1 MMKLISCYVTGFGRL
16 ENFEYDFNEGLNTV
30 LEENGWG
37 KTTFCVFLKSMFY
50 GMEYKRSRNLTER
63 KHYMPWSGGV
73 YGGNL
78 TFEKDGKK
86 YRIERTFGLKD
97 KDDTFLLIDVATGKE
112 SLDYTERIGE
122 EIFEVDRDSFEKSVF
137 APQEEIQTS
146 MTDSLN
152 AKMGDLSAAK
162 DDMNNFDVAIAKI
175 EEAKKEYSQKSQVNP
190 GKLMRVQMEISDCR
204 ELVEALPVKEEAYE
218 LQGKLLDD
226 KNERLKNLKE
236 ERSKIAE
243 RIAEQSK
250 REQEIGALKTKKE
263 NLKTWK
269 DELAVLDDFFAKG
282 IPDSEEIADI
292 SEKQTSLHSIKGR
305 LESVINLLPA
315 KADEGKLNELFRNQ
329 EVTEEIIENWD
340 KDAQRMKELRVQ
352 GEHNQMPEE
361 EKNKLTELKYYFSKR
376 VPTDD
381 EINEVS
387 EQVTALVRADAELS
401 VREKRYQSLLAEK
414 EILDKSE
421 KGKDQGAGFVLLLFL
436 LGLVCI
442 VGGIVFS
449 YFIKEDISLVLA
461 TGFYVAGIIL
471 EFVVFMQFLHR
482 RTRHTT
488 KRQGLDEQL
497 KEALYEVEESQSLRD
512 EIQASCKAF
521 LEGYLVTPT
530 DSMQDMIREIQ
541 DKTLLY
547 NQLLEE
553 ENKYNE
559 QNSESL
565 EELSE
570 LQLSLYTAL
579 GHYATTYNMD
589 LYQDSCEVELLH
601 RLHKDYRTYLE
612 YLQNKKVKKELQE
625 QKDFL
630 EEEIQGFLSRF
641 APIEGEEN
649 QLTGIEHNLRSY
661 QRLSEQ
667 VEALEKELEEMKEVS
682 DIPEDEVTIV
692 ELQATQQEMEAE
704 SDLLNEQLVRDNEE
718 FNRISEE
725 IEACEDAKERLE
737 GLLEEEADIK
747 EKIHIYEL
755 SVKYLQQAKDNFL
768 SKYMGPLRKGLR
780 HYLSMIYD
788 EESGSLLAKNF
799 SLDMDLKV
807 NYNFQGSTKE
817 EGYLSAGYKD
827 LVAFCS
833 RLALIDALYQEEKPI
848 LILDDPFTDLDSEKI
863 KEALS
868 LLQTIAKERQVL
880 YFTCHESRMV

>member
-1 MMKLISCYVTGFGRL
+1 MMKLISCYITGFGRL
-16 ENFEYDFNEGLNTV
+16 ENFEYDFNEGLNT
-30 LEENGWG
+30 LFEDNGWG
-37 KTTFCVFLKSMFY
+37 KTTFCVFIKSMFY
-50 GMEYKRSRNLTER
+50 GMEYKRSRSLTER

-73 YGGNL
+73 YGGSL
-78 TFEKDGKK
+78 VFQKDEKT
-86 YRIERTFGLKD
+86 YRIERTFGTKD
-97 KDDTFLLIDVATGKE
+97 KDDTFRLIDVATEKE
-112 SLDYTERIGE
+112 SQDYTERVGE
-122 EIFEVDRDSFEKSVF
+122 EIFEVDRDAFQKSVF
-137 APQEEIQTS
+137 APQEDIGTS

-175 EEAKKEYSQKSQVNP
+175 EEAKKEYAQRSQVNP
-190 GKLMRVQMEISDCR
+190 GKLMQVQTQISECR

-218 LQGKLLDD
+218 LQGKLLND
-226 KNERLKNLKE
+226 KNEQLKKLKE

-243 RIAEQSK
+243 RIARQSK
-250 REQEIGALKTKKE
+250 REQEIGVLKTKRE

-269 DELAVLDDFFAKG
+269 DELALLDDFFAKG
-282 IPDSEEIADI
+282 IPDSEEISDI

-305 LESVINLLPA
+305 LESVVSLLPS

-329 EVTEEIIENWD
+329 EVSEEIIEGWD
-340 KDAQRMKELRVQ
+340 EDAQRMKELRVQ

-361 EKNKLTELKYYFSKR
+361 EKNKLAELKYYFSKG
-376 VPTDD
+376 VPSDE
-381 EINEVS
+381 EINQVS

-421 KGKDQGAGFVLLLFL
+421 KEQDAGAGFVLLLFL

-442 VGGIVFS
+442 AGGVVFS

-471 EFVVFMQFLHR
+471 EFVVLMQFLHR

-497 KEALYEVEESQSLRD
+497 DEAAYEVEESRKLRD
-512 EIQASCKAF
+512 EIQTSCKEF
-521 LEGYLVTPT
+521 LSGYLVTPT
-530 DSMQDMIREIQ
+530 DSMRDMIREIQ

-547 NQLLEE
+547 HQLLEE
-553 ENKYNE
+553 EHKYNA

-601 RLHKDYRTYLE
+601 QLHKDYRIYLE
-612 YLQNKKVKKELQE
+612 YLDNKKIKRELQE
-625 QKDFL
+625 QIEYL
-630 EEEIQGFLSRF
+630 EEEIKSFLSRF

-667 VEALEKELEEMKEVS
+667 VETLEKELEEMKEVA
-682 DIPEDEVTIV
+682 DIPEEEITIV
-692 ELQATQQEMEAE
+692 QLQATQQEMEAE

-737 GLLEEEADIK
+737 GLLEEEGSIK
-747 EKIHIYEL
+747 EKIHIYEQT
-755 SVKYLQQAKDNFL
+755 VKYLQQAKDNFL

-780 HYLSMIYD
+780 HYLSLIYD
-788 EESGSLLAKNF
+788 EESSTLLAKNF
-799 SLDMDLKV
+799 SLDMDLNV
-807 NYNFQGSTKE
+807 HYNYQGSTKE

-833 RLALIDALYQEEKPI
+833 RLALIDALYQGEKPI
-848 LILDDPFTDLDSEKI
+848 LILDDPFTDLDGDKI

-868 LLQTIAKERQVL
+868 LLQEIAKDRQVL